1 MANHRKVLE
10 EMVATARKI
19 VISGYYG
26 FRNSGDEAVL
36 KSILTALEQE
46 GKRSGV
52 TFEPIVLSGDPS
64 WTAGVYGVKAVHRMK
79 MGEVRQAL
87 KESDGLI
94 SGGGSLLQDATS
106 SKTIPYY
113 VGVIR
118 LAQWMGKPVFIYAQ
132 GVGPVTRKLFYP
144 LIHGSFKRS
153 HYISVRDQESAA
165 LLRSMKMDGSRVE
178 IVPDPVMGLPL
189 PAGAASKF
197 PAEKPD
203 GLPKIG
209 VSVRFWN
216 EDRAELAGIADG
228 LRKLAES
235 RHVHFCF
242 LPFHLPDDE
251 AASNY
256 VIERMGDVKSLG
268 SKITTRQTEDPQAML
283 LEVGRCDALVGM
295 RLHSLIYAASQR
307 VPVAGISYDPKIDSF
322 LAQLKVKAIGN
333 SEQVRPERLAEE
345 LAHLLDDSESWK
357 AEREPLIAELKREA
371 TRPARA
377 IAEYFSHKG

>member
-1 MANHRKVLE
+1 
-10 EMVATARKI
+10 MVSAARKI

-46 GKRSGV
+46 GKRSGIA
-52 TFEPIVLSGDPS
+52 FEPIVLSGDPA
-64 WTAGVYGVKAVHRMK
+64 WTSGIYGVKAVHRMNMK
-79 MGEVRQAL
+79 EVRQAI

-106 SKTIPYY
+106 AKTIPYY
-113 VGVIR
+113 IGVIR
-118 LAQWMGKPVFIYAQ
+118 LAQWIGRPVFIYAQ
-132 GVGPVTRKLFYP
+132 GVGPVSRKLFYP
-144 LIHGSFKRS
+144 LIHGAFKRS
-153 HYISVRDQESAA
+153 HYVSVRDRESAE
-165 LLRSMKMDGSRVE
+165 LLRSMRMDGSRIEV
-178 IVPDPVMGLPL
+178 VPDPVMGLPL

-216 EDRAELAGIADG
+216 QERTELAGIADG

-235 RHVHFCF
+235 RNVHFCF

-268 SKITTRQTEDPQAML
+268 SKITTRQTEDPQTML
-283 LEVGRCDALVGM
+283 LEVGRCSALVGM

-307 VPVAGISYDPKIDSF
+307 IPLAGISYDPKIDNF
-322 LAQLKVKAIGN
+322 LGRLKVKAIGT
-333 SEQVRPERLAEE
+333 SEEVRPERLAEE
-345 LAHLLDDSESWK
+345 LAHLLDDAESWK
-357 AEREPLIAELKREA
+357 ADREPLIAGLQAEA
-371 TRPARA
+371 ARPAKA
-377 IAEYFSHKG
+377 IAEYFAHKG

>member
-1 MANHRKVLE
+1 
-10 EMVATARKI
+10 MVSAARKI

-46 GKRSGV
+46 GKRIGIA
-52 TFEPIVLSGDPS
+52 FEPIVLSGDPS
-64 WTAGVYGVKAVHRMK
+64 WTSGIYGVKAVHRMNMK
-79 MGEVRQAL
+79 EVRQAI

-106 SKTIPYY
+106 AKTIPYY

-118 LAQWMGKPVFIYAQ
+118 LAQWIGKPVFIYAQ
-132 GVGPVTRKLFYP
+132 GVGPVSRKFFYP
-144 LIHGSFKRS
+144 LIHGAFKRS
-153 HYISVRDQESAA
+153 AYVSVRDQESAQ
-165 LLRSMKMDGSRVE
+165 LLHAMRMDGSRIEV
-178 IVPDPVMGLPL
+178 VPDPVMGLPL
-189 PAGAASKF
+189 PAGATSKF
-197 PAEKPD
+197 PAEKPGD
-203 GLPKIG
+203 LPKIG
-209 VSVRFWN
+209 ISVRFWN
-216 EDRAELAGIADG
+216 PDRTELAGIADG

-235 RHVHFCF
+235 RSVHFCF

-283 LEVGRCDALVGM
+283 LEVGRCSALVGM

-307 VPVAGISYDPKIDSF
+307 IPLAGISYDPKIDNF
-322 LAQLKVKAIGN
+322 LGRLKVKAIGT
-333 SEQVRPERLAEE
+333 SEEVRPERLAEE
-345 LAHLLDDSESWK
+345 LAHLLDDAESWK
-357 AEREPLIAELKREA
+357 SDREPLIAGLQSEA
-371 TRPARA
+371 ARPARA
-377 IAEYFSHKG
+377 IAEYFAQKG

>member
-1 MANHRKVLE
+1 
-10 EMVATARKI
+10 MVAAARKI

-46 GKRSGV
+46 GKRAGV
-52 TFEPIVLSGDPS
+52 AFEPIVLSGDPS
-64 WTAGVYGVKAVHRMK
+64 WTSGIYGVKAVHRMR
-79 MGEVRQAL
+79 MNEVRQAL

-106 SKTIPYY
+106 PKTIPYY

-132 GVGPVTRKLFYP
+132 GVGPVNRKMFYP
-144 LIHGSFKRS
+144 LIHGAFKRS
-153 HYISVRDQESAA
+153 HYISVRDQESAE
-165 LLRSMKMDGSRVE
+165 LLRSMKMDGGRIQV
-178 IVPDPVMGLPL
+178 VPDPVMGMPL

-216 EDRAELAGIADG
+216 DERTELAGIADG
-228 LRKLAES
+228 LRQLAQRRE
-235 RHVHFCF
+235 VNFCF

-251 AASNY
+251 EATNY

-268 SKITTRQTEDPQAML
+268 SKITKRQTEDPQSML
-283 LEVGRCDALVGM
+283 LEVGRCSALVGM
-295 RLHSLIYAASQR
+295 RLHSLIYAAQQR
-307 VPVAGISYDPKIDSF
+307 VPVAGISYDPKIDNF
-322 LAQLKVKAIGN
+322 LAQLDVKAIG
-333 SEQVRPERLAEE
+333 SSDRMQPERLCEE
-345 LAHLLDDSESWK
+345 LERLLDGAEAWK
-357 AEREPLIAELKREA
+357 AHREPMIAELQREA
-371 TRPARA
+371 AKPARA
-377 IAEYFSHKG
+377 IADYFASKG

>member
-1 MANHRKVLE
+1 
-10 EMVATARKI
+10 MVASSRKI

-46 GKRSGV
+46 GKRSGIK
-52 TFEPIVLSGDPS
+52 FEPIVLSGDPS
-64 WTAGVYGVKAVHRMK
+64 WTSGIYGVKAVHRMSMK
-79 MGEVRQAL
+79 EVRQAIRD
-87 KESDGLI
+87 SDGLI

-106 SKTIPYY
+106 PKTIPYY
-113 VGVIR
+113 VGIIR
-118 LAQWMGKPVFIYAQ
+118 LAQWMGKPVFVYAQ
-132 GVGPVTRKLFYP
+132 GVGPVNKKMFYP
-144 LIHGSFKRS
+144 LIHGAFKRS

-165 LLRSMKMDGSRVE
+165 LLRTMKMDGGRIEV
-178 IVPDPVMGLPL
+178 VPDPVMGLPL
-189 PAGAASKF
+189 PTGAVSKF

-209 VSVRFWN
+209 VSVRFWD

-235 RHVHFCF
+235 RNVHFCF

-283 LEVGRCDALVGM
+283 LEVGRCSALIGM

-307 VPVAGISYDPKIDSF
+307 VPLAGISYDPKIDNF
-322 LAQLKVKAIGN
+322 LARLKTKAIGT

-345 LAHLLDDSESWK
+345 LAHLLDDAEGWK
-357 AEREPLIAELKREA
+357 ADREPLIAQLQSEA
-371 TRPARA
+371 SRPARA
-377 IAEYFSHKG
+377 IADYFAQKG